1 MSASIWTP
9 GSNNVPAVDPLSQ
22 IASQRFTATEG
33 QTAFVISTFTYA
45 INVGAL
51 TVYVNRTKI
60 PTTEI
65 VENSESTF
73 TLLQPCDVGDLV
85 EVVGQT
91 AIEDPSNAVNQ
102 AEAAAAAAAAS
113 AAAAA
118 ASESNASA
126 SESAA
131 AASAAEAASYV
142 PVDWRGDWAPATA
155 YEHNDA
161 VFHLDGSYICVTPH
175 TSAVWNN
182 ETANWELLAQ
192 SGGTVSVN
200 GQTGVVILI
209 ADDIPFIPPPGWN
222 ATNVNSALR
231 ELDQE
236 KARTGS
242 ATPLMNGIAN
252 PGIDTGEASRQDH
265 VHPRDTSKANLATS
279 VQKSSDVAGMFV
291 PAGTTAERDAAPQ
304 YGEQRANSTLNQQEW
319 WNGIDWV
326 PMGGGATGA
335 SGNPVIFEND
345 IHVTGDYTITTGK
358 NGMSAGP
365 IIVDDG
371 FEITVPPGSE
381 WSIV

>member
-1 MSASIWTP
+1 MTASIWTP

-33 QTAFVISTFTYA
+33 QTQFTITTFTYA

-65 VENSESTF
+65 TETSESTF
-73 TLLQPCDVGDLV
+73 TLLQPCDVGDFI
-85 EVVGQT
+85 EVIGQT
-91 AIEDPSNAVNQ
+91 AIEDPGNAVAI

-113 AAAAA
+113 AAQAA
-118 ASESNASA
+118 ASESNAA
-126 SESAA
+126 QDAADA
-131 AASAAEAASYV
+131 AASAALAASFV
-142 PVDWRGDWAPATA
+142 PVDWRGNWVTATL

-161 VFHLDGSYICVTPH
+161 VFHLDGSYICTTIH
-175 TSAVWNN
+175 TSGDWNLDS
-182 ETANWELLAQ
+182 AYWELLAQ

-200 GQTGVVILI
+200 GETGVIILT
-209 ADDIPFIPPPGWN
+209 AADIPFVPIGN
-222 ATNVNSALR
+222 LSSTNVDDALI
-231 ELDQE
+231 ELDKE

-242 ATPLMNGIAN
+242 DDPSMNGVVN
-252 PGIDTGEASRQDH
+252 PGVDTARASRQDH
-265 VHPRDTSKANLATS
+265 VHPRDTSKADLNKS
-279 VQKSSDVAGMFV
+279 VQKSSDTAGMFV
-291 PAGTTAERDAAPQ
+291 PAGTTAQRDPAPQ

-319 WNGIDWV
+319 WNGTGWV

-335 SGNPVIFEND
+335 AGNPVIFEND

-365 IIVDDG
+365 IIVDNG
-371 FEITVPPGSE
+371 FEITVPPGSV
-381 WSIV
+381 WTVV

>member
-33 QTAFVISTFTYA
+33 QTAFVISAFTYA

-65 VENSESTF
+65 TETSESTF

-85 EVVGQT
+85 EVIGQT
-91 AIEDPSNAVNQ
+91 AIEDPGNAVAI

-113 AAAAA
+113 AAQAA
-118 ASESNASA
+118 ASESNAA
-126 SESAA
+126 QDAADA
-131 AASAAEAASYV
+131 AASAALAASLV
-142 PVDWRGDWAPATA
+142 PIDWRGDWVTATL

-161 VFHLDGSYICVTPH
+161 VFHVDGSYICTTIH
-175 TSAVWNN
+175 TSTDWVSDS
-182 ETANWELLAQ
+182 ANWELLAQ

-200 GQTGVVILI
+200 GQTGVVILT
-209 ADDIPFIPPPGWN
+209 ADDIPFLPAGSIAAN
-222 ATNVNSALR
+222 NVNDALV
-231 ELDQE
+231 ELDNE
-236 KARTGS
+236 KVRTGS
-242 ATPLMNGIAN
+242 ATPSMNGLAS
-252 PGIDTGEASRQDH
+252 PGIDTDEASRQDH
-265 VHPRDTSKANLATS
+265 VHPRDTSKANLVTS

-291 PAGTTAERDAAPQ
+291 PAGTTAERDATPQ

-319 WNGIDWV
+319 WNGTAWV

-365 IIVDDG
+365 IIVDNG
-371 FEITVPPGSE
+371 VTVTVPSGSV
-381 WSIV
+381 WSVI